1 MTIIEIGTTMT
12 TIMTIIETEMM
23 MIMMMTIIETEMM
36 MIMMMTIIETGTT
49 MTTIMTIIET
59 EMMMIMM
66 MTIIG
71 IGMMMTMMTD
81 KWNSNPFSD
90 RKRSAYLPMKA
101 GLDPFGQH
109 GHDSGRQRGDP
120 RFPPC
125 SLLLSSSW
133 DTSLIAVPFRPDHRV
148 VCQVVHLV
156 L

>member
-23 MIMMMTIIETEMM
+23 MIMMMTIIET
-36 MIMMMTIIETGTT
+36 GTT
-49 MTTIMTIIET
+49 MT
-59 EMMMIMM
+59 MM